1 MNEKIG
7 NIINRFL
14 NKEHLN
20 NEIFKQVADSD
31 YAFLSKESTR
41 CFKEYIQDGNLEHA
55 KQLWKSLLIDAISTL
70 KINDSREKIYSDSKN
85 NIKELKDNWENIR
98 KTNTYGINE
107 LEIYFDDFISFET
120 VLYGTDEHYRDHVE
134 HVLQVW
140 GIGIGLLE
148 NFNFS
153 LNDTFEIDKSKD
165 FHFQFTEN
173 FDKKISKSEL
183 WAMWSM
189 IALCHDLGYPIE
201 KTSQINKQ
209 AKKIIAHFGNMNFS
223 ELNYSFD
230 IFNTF
235 LVDKYLN
242 IISSKAS
249 ENNKTLI
256 QTKFRDKFSKSLED
270 YKHGVFSGLLLFK
283 NLTYFLE
290 TDFYQDDNKELS
302 NEDLRQ
308 FFIRKEILRS
318 IAGHTCPKIYHL
330 SLDNLAFLLIL
341 CDELQEWN
349 RPNFD
354 DYRKSKI
361 RVEPDVQIKEFSLGD
376 NQVVKIEF
384 DYKDADIIE
393 DHLKYVV
400 DNRFKQIHNLL
411 RSAKDDSQRN
421 VLFEWEIII
430 GNNTYKLSFDS
441 TKNSFRQF
449 SIKKFVTSEG
459 ETNSLPYEIY

>member
-1 MNEKIG
+1 MTEKIG
-7 NIINRFL
+7 NIINRLL

-20 NEIFKQVADSD
+20 NEIFKQVADLDFS
-31 YAFLSKESTR
+31 FLSKETAG
-41 CFKEYIQDGNLEHA
+41 CITKYIEVGNLEYA
-55 KQLWKSLLIDAISTL
+55 KQLWKSLLIDSICIL
-70 KINDSREKIYSDSKN
+70 KINDSREKIYNDSKN
-85 NIKELKDNWENIR
+85 NIDELKENWEHVR

-153 LNDTFEIDKSKD
+153 LTDKFEIDTSKD
-165 FHFQFTEN
+165 FHFQFEEN
-173 FDKKISKSEL
+173 AENKISKSEL
-183 WAMWSM
+183 WAMWSLM
-189 IALCHDLGYPIE
+189 ALCHDLGYPIE
-201 KTSQINKQ
+201 KTSQINRQ

-242 IISSKAS
+242 VISSKAS
-249 ENNKTLI
+249 DNNKTLI
-256 QTKFRDKFSKSLED
+256 QTKYRDKLSKSLED

-283 NLTYFLE
+283 SLTYFLE

-361 RVEPDVQIKEFSLGD
+361 RVEPEVQIKEFSLGD
-376 NQVVKIEF
+376 SQVVKIEF
-384 DYKDADIIE
+384 NYKNVDIII
-393 DHLKYVV
+393 DHIKYVV

-411 RSAKDDSQRN
+411 RSAKDDSQRK
-421 VLFEWEIII
+421 VLFEWVIVI
-430 GNNTYKLSFDS
+430 GVNTYKLRFDS

-449 SIKKFVTSEG
+449 SIDKFMTSEG
-459 ETNSLPYEIY
+459 ETNSQPYEIY